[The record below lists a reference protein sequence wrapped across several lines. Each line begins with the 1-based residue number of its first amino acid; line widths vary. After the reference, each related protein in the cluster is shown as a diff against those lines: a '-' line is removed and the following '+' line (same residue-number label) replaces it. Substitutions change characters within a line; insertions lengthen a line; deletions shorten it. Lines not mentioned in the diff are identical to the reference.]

1 VSAPLLLFDLPWLL
15 YRAHF
20 ALPSSIKGAD
30 GEPIGALLGA
40 VRAILAEVEEHDP
53 AAVCCAVGAEDATHR
68 TALLPA
74 YHAHRDP
81 MPDALRRRW
90 DQAPALCEAF
100 GWTVRDGGDLEADDV
115 MATLA
120 RSRASHGG
128 RAIIVT
134 GDRDL
139 LACVDE
145 HVVVR
150 RPAGKGPG
158 LVTIDVPGVMDQV
171 GVRPDQVTD
180 LIALRGDPSDG
191 IPGVPGVGAKTA
203 GRLLA
208 THGDLEGV
216 LRAAGADGP
225 DGEPGGDPQL
235 GDGLTPRLARVLQ
248 EHAGDARRDRAVA
261 QLMTLDV
268 QPVPDGRTDREGG
281 AAAAE
286 ALGMDRLA
294 KDLRTG

>member
-20 ALPSSIKGAD
+20 ALPSSIEGAD

-53 AAVCCAVGAEDATHR
+53 AAVCCAIGAEDATHR

-74 YHAHRDP
+74 YHAHRDA

-100 GWTVRDGGDLEADDV
+100 GWTVRDGGALEADDV

-120 RSRASHGG
+120 KSRSAHGG
-128 RAIIVT
+128 TAIIVT

-139 LACVDE
+139 LACVGE
-145 HVVVR
+145 HVTVR
-150 RPAGKGPG
+150 RPAGRGPG
-158 LVTIDVPGVMDQV
+158 LVTVDEAGVREAL

-191 IPGVPGVGAKTA
+191 IPGVAGIGAKTA
-203 GRLLA
+203 ARLLA
-208 THGDLEGV
+208 VHGSLEGV
-216 LRAAGADGP
+216 LRAAGAEGP
-225 DGEPGGDPQL
+225 DGEEGGIPVH
-235 GDGLTPRLARVLQ
+235 GDGLTPRLAAALRDG
-248 EHAGDARRDRAVA
+248 AADARRDHAVA
-261 QLMTLDV
+261 LLHHADV
-268 QPVPDGRTDREGG
+268 EPVPDGRTDREGG

-286 ALGMDRLA
+286 ALGMGRLA
-294 KDLRTG
+294 KDLRAA

>member
-53 AAVCCAVGAEDATHR
+53 AAVCCAIGAEDATHR

-100 GWTVRDGGDLEADDV
+100 GWTVRDGGELEADDV

-128 RAIIVT
+128 KAIIVT

-139 LACVDE
+139 LACVDDR
-145 HVVVR
+145 VVVR

-158 LVTIDVPGVMDQV
+158 LVTIDEAGVMEQV

-203 GRLLA
+203 GRLLKK
-208 THGDLEGV
+208 HGDLEGV

-225 DGEPGGDPQL
+225 DGQPGGDPQL
-235 GDGLTPRLARVLQ
+235 GDGLTPRLSGVLR
-248 EHAGDARRDRAVA
+248 EHADDARRDRAVA
-261 QLMTLDV
+261 QLMTIDV
-268 QPVPDGRTDREGG
+268 EPVPDGRTDREGG

-294 KDLRTG
+294 KDLRAA

>member
-1 VSAPLLLFDLPWLL
+1 MSAPLLLFDLPWLL

-40 VRAILAEVEEHDP
+40 VRAILAEVDEHDP
-53 AAVCCAVGAEDATHR
+53 AAVCCAIGAEDATHR

-100 GWTVRDGGDLEADDV
+100 GWTVRDGGALEADDV
-115 MATLA
+115 LATLA
-120 RSRASHGG
+120 RSRAAHGG
-128 RAIIVT
+128 RAVIVT

-139 LACVDE
+139 LACVGE
-145 HVVVR
+145 RVIVR

-158 LVTIDVPGVMDQV
+158 LVTVDEPGVLEQV
-171 GVRPDQVTD
+171 GVRPEQVTD

-203 GRLLA
+203 ARLLA
-208 THGDLEGV
+208 RHGDLEGV

-225 DGEPGGDPQL
+225 GGEPGGAPQL
-235 GDGLTPRLARVLQ
+235 GDGLTPRLSGVLR
-248 EHAGDARRDRAVA
+248 EHAADARRDHEVA
-261 QLMTLDV
+261 RLMTIDV
-268 QPVPDGRTDREGG
+268 EPVPEGRTDRAGG
-281 AAAAE
+281 ADAAG
-286 ALGMDRLA
+286 ALGMERLA
-294 KDLRTG
+294 KELRAA

>member
-1 VSAPLLLFDLPWLL
+1 MFDLPWLL

-40 VRAILAEVEEHDP
+40 VRTILAEVEEHEP
-53 AAVCCAVGAEDATHR
+53 AAVCCAIGAEDATHR

-90 DQAPALCEAF
+90 NQAPALCEAF
-100 GWTVRDGGDLEADDV
+100 GWAIRDGGDLEADDV

-128 RAIIVT
+128 QAIIVT

-145 HVVVR
+145 RVVVR

-158 LVTIDVPGVMDQV
+158 LVTIDEAGVMEQV

-203 GRLLA
+203 GRLLK

-235 GDGLTPRLARVLQ
+235 GDGLTPRLAGVLR
-248 EHAGDARRDRAVA
+248 EHADDARRDRAVA
-261 QLMTLDV
+261 QLMTIEVD
-268 QPVPDGRTDREGG
+268 PVPDARTDREGG

-294 KDLRTG
+294 KDLRAA

>member
-53 AAVCCAVGAEDATHR
+53 AAVCCAIGAEDAAHR

-100 GWTVRDGGDLEADDV
+100 GWAIRDGGDLEADDV

-120 RSRASHGG
+120 RSRAAHGG
-128 RAIIVT
+128 EAIIVT

-145 HVVVR
+145 RVVVR

-158 LVTIDVPGVMDQV
+158 LVTIDEAGVMEQV
-171 GVRPDQVTD
+171 GVRPEQVTD

-203 GRLLA
+203 GRLLKR
-208 THGDLEGV
+208 HGDLEGV

-225 DGEPGGDPQL
+225 DGEEGGDPQL
-235 GDGLTPRLARVLQ
+235 GDGLTPRLAGVLR
-248 EHAGDARRDRAVA
+248 EHADDARRDRAVA
-261 QLMTLDV
+261 QLMTIEVD
-268 QPVPDGRTDREGG
+268 PVPDARTDREGG

-294 KDLRTG
+294 KDLRA

>member
-1 VSAPLLLFDLPWLL
+1 MSAPLLLFDLPWLL

-53 AAVCCAVGAEDATHR
+53 AAVCCAIGAEDATHR

-100 GWTVRDGGDLEADDV
+100 GWAIRDGGELEADDV

-158 LVTIDVPGVMDQV
+158 LVTIDEAGVMEQV
-171 GVRPDQVTD
+171 GVRPEQVTD

-208 THGDLEGV
+208 KHGDLEGV

-248 EHAGDARRDRAVA
+248 EHADDARRDRAVA
-261 QLMTLDV
+261 QLMTIEV
-268 QPVPDGRTDREGG
+268 EPVPDARTDREGG
-281 AAAAE
+281 ATAAE

-294 KDLRTG
+294 KDLRAA

>member
-53 AAVCCAVGAEDATHR
+53 AAVCCAIGAEDATHR

-90 DQAPALCEAF
+90 DQAPALCAAF
-100 GWTVRDGGDLEADDV
+100 GWAVRDGGDLEADDV
-115 MATLA
+115 LATLA

-128 RAIIVT
+128 QAVIVT

-145 HVVVR
+145 RVVVR

-158 LVTIDVPGVMDQV
+158 LVTIDEAGVMEQV
-171 GVRPDQVTD
+171 GVRPEQVTD

-203 GRLLA
+203 GRLLQK
-208 THGDLEGV
+208 HGDLEGV

-225 DGEPGGDPQL
+225 EGEPGGDPQL
-235 GDGLTPRLARVLQ
+235 GDGLTPRLAGVLR
-248 EHAGDARRDRAVA
+248 EHAADARRDRAVA

-268 QPVPDGRTDREGG
+268 EPVTDARTDREGG

-294 KDLRTG
+294 KDLRAA